1 MKHLKQSPALGQ
13 FEGWRE
19 LAEDRVLLPAL
30 VPQPFRPERPNP
42 APRWR
47 FVRGAERPRGV
58 VWFGVSSFWGHLRHF
73 ASVAIATE
81 NVDSRDWM
89 TADQPLELKTRV
101 AEVLGS
107 NSVEDCLVD
116 ALDRDLWLDFVA
128 DTGDDVAV
136 SRAVARLLFA
146 DYELPNPDREGGFLC
161 APRGEILF
169 FGGDTAYPVATA
181 QEITNRVIVP
191 FNQVLET
198 LPAGP
203 PRVLLG
209 IPGNHDWYDGL
220 DGFARMFRRTADDEE
235 GVARPSVVGISQR
248 MIERYAEW
256 AKKFVRGGTIDKPKA
271 LALTGYRPVQSASY
285 FALPL
290 TSRLQLTA
298 VDRQLSNLDSRQVR
312 YFDAWR
318 SESPDVSQLVMLPDP
333 LFAFGAPS
341 STGTAMVEALSLDLE
356 TKPHFLLSGDV
367 HHYERIQH
375 AAALHVTAGGGGAF
389 LHPAPLRR
397 EQRLRAEVEWPT
409 VGQCRLLLLQVPW
422 KVMRGNS
429 GFLPHLVLAALF
441 LPAMNIGLHQF
452 QKVGFIVSAPILITV
467 LTTII
472 YALIGDVRKGGL
484 VVFALSFG
492 AGLATATIPVF
503 ASFVFVRLAQ
513 SAHVTLPIWLIAAL
527 TFAVAVFYGAFVFGA
542 FLALLT
548 LLGLE
553 ETQAFT
559 ALDHPGFKHFVRLR
573 VRRDGSAVDYWCVGL
588 TDPLATDAKPE
599 LIDAGSFKLDP

>member
-1 MKHLKQSPALGQ
+1 MGKKAKSA
-13 FEGWRE
+13 
-19 LAEDRVLLPAL
+19 AIIEDRVLLRDL
-30 VPQPFRPERPNP
+30 VTQPFRPPRPNL

-58 VWFGVSSFWGHLRHF
+58 VWFGVRSFWGHLRHF
-73 ASVAIATE
+73 AASAIATE
-81 NVDSRDWM
+81 DVDSRDWM
-89 TADQPLELKTRV
+89 TADDPLELKERV
-101 AEVLGS
+101 ARALGS
-107 NSVEDCLVD
+107 TSAHASLVE
-116 ALDRDLWLDFVA
+116 ALERDLWLDYVS

-136 SRAVARLLFA
+136 SRAVARLIFA
-146 DYELPNPDREGGFLC
+146 EYELPDLDREGSFLH
-161 APRGEILF
+161 APRGEILL

-191 FNQVLET
+191 FNQILEG

-220 DGFARMFRRTADDEE
+220 DGFARMFRRNADDEE

-256 AKKFVRGGTIDKPKA
+256 AKQFVRGGKIEKPKA
-271 LALTGYRPVQSASY
+271 LALTGYQPVQSASY

-290 TSRLQLTA
+290 TTRLHLYA
-298 VDRQLSNLDSRQVR
+298 VDRQLRNLDSRQVR
-312 YFDAWR
+312 YFEAWR
-318 SESPDVSQLVMLPDP
+318 MRSPDVSPLVLLPDP

-341 STGTAMVEALSLDLE
+341 PTGTAMVEALNLDLE
-356 TKPHFLLSGDV
+356 AKPHFLLSGDV
-367 HHYERIQH
+367 HHYERMLH
-375 AAALHVTAGGGGAF
+375 GKALHVTAGGGGAF

-397 EQRLRAEVEWPT
+397 KQRLNAEAEWPT
-409 VGQCRLLLLQVPW
+409 LSQSRLLLWQVPW

-429 GFLPHLVLAALF
+429 GFLPHIVLAVLF

-452 QKVGFIVSAPILITV
+452 EKLGFILSAPILITV
-467 LTTII
+467 LTTTI
-472 YALIGDVRKGGL
+472 YSLIGDVRKGGF
-484 VVFALSFG
+484 VVFALSLG
-492 AGLATATIPVF
+492 AGLATATIPIF
-503 ASFVFVRLAQ
+503 ASLVIVRLAL
-513 SAHVTLPIWLIAAL
+513 SAHVTLPIWVIATL

-559 ALDHPGFKHFVRLR
+559 ALDHPGFKHFIRLR
-573 VRRDGSAVDYWCVGL
+573 VRRDGSAVDYWCLGL
-588 TDPLATDAKPE
+588 TDPLAPDAKPE
-599 LIDAGSFKLDP
+599 LIDAASFKLDP

>member
-1 MKHLKQSPALGQ
+1 MPA
-13 FEGWRE
+13 
-19 LAEDRVLLPAL
+19 
-30 VPQPFRPERPNP
+30 PFRPERPNL

-47 FVRGAERPRGV
+47 FVRGSERPRGV
-58 VWFGVSSFWGHLRHF
+58 VWFGLTSFWGHLRHF

-89 TADQPLELKTRV
+89 TADDPVELKARV
-101 AEVLGS
+101 AQVLGS
-107 NSVEDCLVD
+107 NSADLALVD
-116 ALDRDLWLDFVA
+116 ALGRDLWLDFVA

-136 SRAVARLLFA
+136 SRAVARLIFA
-146 DYELPNPDREGGFLC
+146 EYEVPDPDVVGASLL

-191 FNQVLET
+191 FNQVLEG
-198 LPAGP
+198 LPPGP

-220 DGFARMFRRTADDEE
+220 DGFARMFRRSPDDEE

-256 AKKFVRGGTIDKPKA
+256 ARQFVRGGTIEKPKA
-271 LALTGYRPVQSASY
+271 LALTGYQPVQAASY

-290 TSRLQLTA
+290 TSRLHLIA
-298 VDRQLSNLDSRQVR
+298 VDRQLSTLDSRQVR
-312 YFDAWR
+312 YFETWR
-318 SESPDVSQLVMLPDP
+318 NRSPDASQLVLMPDP
-333 LFAFGAPS
+333 LFAFGEPTR
-341 STGTAMVEALSLDLE
+341 TGTAMVEALNLDLE
-356 TKPHFLLSGDV
+356 AKPHFLLAGDI

-375 AAALHVTAGGGGAF
+375 GVALHLTAGGGGAF
-389 LHPAPLRR
+389 LHPAPMQRERR
-397 EQRLRAEVEWPT
+397 LEAEFEWPT
-409 VGQCRLLLLQVPW
+409 VLQSRRLLLQVPW

-429 GFLPHLVLAALF
+429 GFLPHFALAVLF
-441 LPAMNIGLHQF
+441 LPAMNIGIHQF
-452 QKVGFIVSAPILITV
+452 ERLGFILSAPILITV
-467 LTTII
+467 VTTTI
-472 YALIGDVRKGGL
+472 YSLIGDVRKGGFT
-484 VVFALSFG
+484 VFGLSFA
-492 AGLATATIPVF
+492 AGLTTAGIPIV
-503 ASFVFVRLAQ
+503 ASWVIVRLAL
-513 SAHVTLPIWLIAAL
+513 SAHVTLPLWLIAGL
-527 TFAVAVFYGAFVFGA
+527 TFTVAVFYGAFVFGA

-573 VRRDGSAVDYWCVGL
+573 VRKDGSAVDFWTFGL
-588 TDPLATDAKPE
+588 TDPLTPDAKPE
-599 LIDAGSFKLDP
+599 LVDAGSFKLDR

>member
-1 MKHLKQSPALGQ
+1 LS
-13 FEGWRE
+13 
-19 LAEDRVLLPAL
+19 EDRVLLRVL
-30 VPQPFRPERPNP
+30 VPQPFRPEPP
-42 APRWR
+42 SLAPRWR
-47 FVRGAERPRGV
+47 FVRGRERPRGV
-58 VWFGVSSFWGHLRHF
+58 VWFGATSFWGHLRHF

-89 TADQPLELKTRV
+89 TADDPLELKARV
-101 AEVLGS
+101 AEVLASPVHGSRSAS
-107 NSVEDCLVD
+107 NSEDESLVD
-116 ALDRDLWLDFVA
+116 VLGRDLWLDYVA

-136 SRAVARLLFA
+136 SRAVARLIFA
-146 DYELPNPDREGGFLC
+146 EYELPDPDAEGSFLC
-161 APRGEILF
+161 APRGEILL

-220 DGFARMFRRTADDEE
+220 DGFARMFRRNPDDEQ

-256 AKKFVRGGTIDKPKA
+256 ARQFVRGGTIEKPKA
-271 LALTGYRPVQSASY
+271 LALTGYQPVQSASY

-290 TSRLQLTA
+290 TSRLHLYA
-298 VDRQLSNLDSRQVR
+298 ADRQLSSLDSRQVR
-312 YFDAWR
+312 YFEAWR
-318 SESPDVSQLVMLPDP
+318 TRCPDVSQLVMLPDP
-333 LFAFGAPS
+333 LYAFGAPS
-341 STGTAMVEALSLDLE
+341 ATGTAMVEALNLDLE

-375 AAALHVTAGGGGAF
+375 GAALHVTAGGGGAF
-389 LHPAPLRR
+389 LHAAPLRR
-397 EQRLRAEVEWPT
+397 GNRLSAEVEWPT
-409 VGQCRLLLLQVPW
+409 VSQSRLLLLQVPW

-429 GFLPHLVLAALF
+429 GFLPHLALAALF
-441 LPAMNIGLHQF
+441 LPAMDIGLHQF
-452 QKVGFIVSAPILITV
+452 DKLGFIVSAPILITL
-467 LTTII
+467 LTTLI
-472 YALIGDVRKGGL
+472 YSLIGDVRKGGF

-503 ASFVFVRLAQ
+503 ASFVFVRLAE

-542 FLALLT
+542 FLSLLT
-548 LLGLE
+548 LRGLE

-559 ALDHPGFKHFVRLR
+559 ALDHPGFKHFLRLR
-573 VRRDGSAVDYWCVGL
+573 VRKDGSAVDFWCLGL
-588 TDPLATDAKPE
+588 TDPLAPGAKPE
-599 LIDAGSFKLDP
+599 LIDAGSFKLDR

>member
-1 MKHLKQSPALGQ
+1 MPSL
-13 FEGWRE
+13 
-19 LAEDRVLLPAL
+19 
-30 VPQPFRPERPNP
+30 FRPERPNL

-58 VWFGVSSFWGHLRHF
+58 VWFGASSFWGHLRHF

-89 TADQPLELKTRV
+89 TADDPLDLKGRV

-107 NSVEDCLVD
+107 RSAGDCLVD
-116 ALDRDLWLDFVA
+116 ALERDLWLDFVA

-146 DYELPNPDREGGFLC
+146 EYELPDPDVEGVYLS
-161 APRGEILF
+161 APRGEILL

-191 FNQVLET
+191 FNQILET
-198 LPAGP
+198 LPPGP

-220 DGFARMFRRTADDEE
+220 DGFARMFRRSPDDEE

-256 AKKFVRGGTIDKPKA
+256 ARQFVRGGTIEKPKA
-271 LALTGYRPVQSASY
+271 LALTGYQPVQAASY

-290 TSRLQLTA
+290 TSRLHLTA

-312 YFDAWR
+312 YFETWR
-318 SESPDVSQLVMLPDP
+318 ARSPDVSQLVLLPDP

-341 STGTAMVEALSLDLE
+341 RTGTAMVEALNLDLE

-375 AAALHVTAGGGGAF
+375 GVALHITAGGGGAF
-389 LHPAPLRR
+389 LHPAPMRR
-397 EQRLRAEVEWPT
+397 EQRLKAEVEWPT
-409 VGQCRLLLLQVPW
+409 SAQSRRLLLQVPW

-429 GFLPHLVLAALF
+429 GFLPHLVLAVMF
-441 LPAMNIGLHQF
+441 LPAMNVGLNHF
-452 QKVGFIVSAPILITV
+452 QKLGFILSAPILITV
-467 LTTII
+467 LTTLI

-484 VVFALSFG
+484 VVLGLSFG
-492 AGLATATIPVF
+492 AGIATATIPVV
-503 ASFVFVRLAQ
+503 ASYIFVHLAL
-513 SAHVTLPIWLIAAL
+513 SAHVTLPLWLTAAL

-553 ETQAFT
+553 ESQAFT

-573 VRRDGSAVDYWCVGL
+573 VRRDGSAVDFWALGL
-588 TDPLATDAKPE
+588 TDPLSPDAKPE
-599 LIDAGSFKLDP
+599 LVDAGSFKLDR

>member
-1 MKHLKQSPALGQ
+1 
-13 FEGWRE
+13 
-19 LAEDRVLLPAL
+19 
-30 VPQPFRPERPNP
+30 
-42 APRWR
+42 
-47 FVRGAERPRGV
+47 
-58 VWFGVSSFWGHLRHF
+58 
-73 ASVAIATE
+73 
-81 NVDSRDWM
+81 M
-89 TADQPLELKTRV
+89 TADDPLELKARV
-101 AEVLGS
+101 AQVLGS
-107 NSVEDCLVD
+107 PARGSPSASSAQQGSLVD
-116 ALDRDLWLDFVA
+116 ALERDLWLDFVA

-136 SRAVARLLFA
+136 SRAVARLIFA
-146 DYELPNPDREGGFLC
+146 DYELPDPDAEGSFLC
-161 APRGEILF
+161 APRGEILL

-198 LPAGP
+198 LPPGP

-220 DGFARMFRRTADDEE
+220 DGFARMFRRNADDEE

-256 AKKFVRGGTIDKPKA
+256 ASQFVRGGKIDKPKA
-271 LALTGYRPVQSASY
+271 LALTGYQPVQSASY

-290 TSRLQLTA
+290 TSRLHLYA
-298 VDRQLSNLDSRQVR
+298 VDRQLKNLDSRQVR
-312 YFDAWR
+312 SFDTWR
-318 SESPDVSQLVMLPDP
+318 TLSPDVNLLVMLPDP

-341 STGTAMVEALSLDLE
+341 ATGTAMVEALNLDLE
-356 TKPHFLLSGDV
+356 VKPHFLLSGDV

-375 AAALHVTAGGGGAF
+375 GAALHVTAGGGGAF

-397 EQRLRAEVEWPT
+397 GRRLRAEVEWPT
-409 VGQCRLLLLQVPW
+409 VAQSRLLLLQVPW

-429 GFLPHLVLAALF
+429 GFLPHIVLALLF

-452 QKVGFIVSAPILITV
+452 QRLGFIVSAPILITV
-467 LTTII
+467 LTTLI
-472 YALIGDVRKGGL
+472 YSLIGDVRKGGF
-484 VVFALSFG
+484 VVLALSFG

-527 TFAVAVFYGAFVFGA
+527 TFGVAVFYGAFVFGA

-548 LLGLE
+548 FLGLE

-573 VRRDGSAVDYWCVGL
+573 VRKDSSAVDYWCLGL
-588 TDPLATDAKPE
+588 TDPLSPDAKPE
-599 LIDAGSFKLDP
+599 LIDAGSFRLDP

>member
-1 MKHLKQSPALGQ
+1 
-13 FEGWRE
+13 
-19 LAEDRVLLPAL
+19 
-30 VPQPFRPERPNP
+30 VPQPFRPERPNL

-58 VWFGVSSFWGHLRHF
+58 VWFGVRSFWGHLRHF
-73 ASVAIATE
+73 AASAIATE
-81 NVDSRDWM
+81 DVDSRDWM
-89 TADQPLELKTRV
+89 TADDPLELKARV
-101 AEVLGS
+101 AQALGS
-107 NSVEDCLVD
+107 TSPATSLVE
-116 ALDRDLWLDFVA
+116 ALDRDLWLDYVS

-136 SRAVARLLFA
+136 SRAVARLIFA
-146 DYELPNPDREGGFLC
+146 EYELPDPDAEGSRLH
-161 APRGEILF
+161 APRGEILL

-191 FNQVLET
+191 FNQILEA
-198 LPAGP
+198 LPPGA

-220 DGFARMFRRTADDEE
+220 DGFARMFRRNADDEE

-256 AKKFVRGGTIDKPKA
+256 AKQFVRGGKIDKPKA
-271 LALTGYRPVQSASY
+271 LALTGYQPVQSASY

-290 TSRLQLTA
+290 TARLHLYA
-298 VDRQLSNLDSRQVR
+298 VDRQLRNLDSRQVR

-318 SESPDVSQLVMLPDP
+318 MRSPDVSPLVMLPDP

-341 STGTAMVEALSLDLE
+341 PTGTAMVEALNLDLE
-356 TKPHFLLSGDV
+356 AKPHFLLSGDV
-367 HHYERIQH
+367 HHYERMVH
-375 AAALHVTAGGGGAF
+375 GKALHVTAGGGGAF

-397 EQRLRAEVEWPT
+397 KQRLNAEAEWPT
-409 VGQCRLLLLQVPW
+409 LAQSRRLLWQVPW

-429 GFLPHLVLAALF
+429 GFLPHIVLAVLF

-452 QKVGFIVSAPILITV
+452 EKLGFILSAPILITV

-472 YALIGDVRKGGL
+472 YSLIGDVRKGGF
-484 VVFALSFG
+484 VVFALSLG
-492 AGLATATIPVF
+492 AGLATATIPIF
-503 ASFVFVRLAQ
+503 ASLVFVYLAL
-513 SAHVTLPIWLIAAL
+513 SAHVTLPLWLLASL
-527 TFAVAVFYGAFVFGA
+527 TFGVAVFYGAFVFGA

-559 ALDHPGFKHFVRLR
+559 ALDHPGFKHFIRLR
-573 VRRDGSAVDYWCVGL
+573 VRKDGSAVDYWCLGL
-588 TDPLATDAKPE
+588 TDPLSPDAKPE
-599 LIDAGSFKLDP
+599 LIDSATFKLDP